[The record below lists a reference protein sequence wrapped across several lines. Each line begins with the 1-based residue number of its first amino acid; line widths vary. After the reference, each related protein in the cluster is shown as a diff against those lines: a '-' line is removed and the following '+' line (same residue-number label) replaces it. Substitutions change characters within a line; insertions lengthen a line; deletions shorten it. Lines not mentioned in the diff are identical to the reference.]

1 MAKKSLTL
9 IMGMGPKGKMPMG
22 DEGEDLAGSE
32 KASAGKALAA
42 AIKGGDGAEIAD
54 AFQMLYDVCH
64 EGGESKD
71 HEAAEDEGESESE
84 KEEY

>member
-9 IMGMGPKGKMPMG
+9 IMGLGPKGAKPEG
-22 DEGEDLAGSE
+22 DEDLAGSE

-54 AFQMLYDVCH
+54 AFQMLYDVCA
-64 EGGESKD
+64 EGHGSEEPESD
-71 HEAAEDEGESESE
+71 ESEDESEE
-84 KEEY
+84 V